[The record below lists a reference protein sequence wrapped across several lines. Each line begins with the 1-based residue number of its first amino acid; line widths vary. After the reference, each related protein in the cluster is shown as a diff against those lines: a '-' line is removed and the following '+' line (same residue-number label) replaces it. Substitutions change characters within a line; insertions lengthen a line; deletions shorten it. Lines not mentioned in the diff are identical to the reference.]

1 MPNRQLKESIC
12 TSESLAVV
20 SAEAERLFYRIIVN
34 ADDYG
39 RYHGNTK
46 VILAECFPLRIGDF
60 TPKDIEA
67 WLLELERVGM
77 IRRYATDKRR
87 FLCVVS
93 WREHNTP
100 RAKASKYPSPD
111 DCTGTNLQT
120 SANICKQTHENALE
134 VDNEVDNE
142 VLCPIPEESDN
153 THDTIAAVVRGEV
166 WRSIFDHWNEKE
178 IIKHRSLTDKLK
190 RAINGALANCSR
202 DEIVQAV
209 DNYSRVLQSPDHYFK
224 YRWTLNDFLQ
234 RGLDKFM
241 LEEVCMENY
250 RKDHG
255 GGNGHGRQGNRVYG
269 QPGNQPS
276 GAFDDVG

>member
-1 MPNRQLKESIC
+1 MPNRVLKESIC
-12 TSESLAVV
+12 TSESLALV

-39 RYHGNTK
+39 RYHGNPK

-60 TPKDIEA
+60 TPKEIET
-67 WLLELERVGM
+67 WLSELERVGM

-87 FLCVVS
+87 FMHVVS

-142 VLCPIPEESDN
+142 VDISSPIPAESD
-153 THDTIAAVVRGEV
+153 TRLE
-166 WRSIFDHWNEKE
+166 IFNYWNSKD
-178 IIKHRSLTDKLK
+178 IIKHRKLTDKIK
-190 RAINGALANCSR
+190 RSINGALGNYTQA
-202 DEIVQAV
+202 EIIQAI
-209 DNYSRVLQSPDHYFK
+209 DNYARILASPNDYFFSYK
-224 YRWTLNDFLQ
+224 WTLPDFLQ
-234 RGLDKFM
+234 RGLDKFLDWRVCDANCKRDEKRGGSARALPKQGEYEPAPVYNRPM
-241 LEEVCMENY
+241 LRE
-250 RKDHG
+250 G
-255 GGNGHGRQGNRVYG
+255 I
-269 QPGNQPS
+269 
-276 GAFDDVG
+276 

>member
-12 TSESLAVV
+12 TSESLALV

-39 RYHGNTK
+39 RYHGNPK

-60 TPKDIEA
+60 TPNDVDV
-67 WLLELERVGM
+67 WLTELERVGM

-87 FLCVVS
+87 YLHVIS

-111 DCTGTNLQT
+111 DCIGMNLQT

-142 VLCPIPEESDN
+142 HEVDIYSPIPSESDDK
-153 THDTIAAVVRGEV
+153 HSARKE
-166 WRSIFDHWNEKE
+166 IFDHWNEAKV
-178 IIKHRSLTDKLK
+178 IQHRVMNDKIKRS
-190 RAINGALANCSR
+190 INGALVNYSK
-202 DEIVQAV
+202 DEILQAI
-209 DNYSRVLQSPDHYFK
+209 DNYAWVLTSPAHYFK
-224 YRWTLNDFLQ
+224 FKWTLPDFLQ
-234 RGLDKFM
+234 RGLDKFIDRR
-241 LEEVCMENY
+241 VCDANY
-250 RKDHG
+250 RKDNGESKLQERG
-255 GGNGHGRQGNRVYG
+255 GDGYQQRVHG